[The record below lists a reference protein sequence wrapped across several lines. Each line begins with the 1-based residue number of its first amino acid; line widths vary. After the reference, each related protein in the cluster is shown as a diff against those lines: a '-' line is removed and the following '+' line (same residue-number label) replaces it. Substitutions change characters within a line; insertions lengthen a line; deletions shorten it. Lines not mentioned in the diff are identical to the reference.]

1 MPAIPEKILAPTDE
15 DVKLAR
21 QSCRSLSPFAG
32 RRLTVSIK
40 ARGGKRTE
48 VELPAPAVAG
58 LLRLLAQMAE
68 GAAVSLMPIRSQLT
82 TRQAADLLGVSR
94 PFLVAQMKSG
104 KLRFQ
109 KVGTHRR
116 IAFADLME
124 YRKTMAAE
132 SDKAMDTL
140 VAEAQKLNL
149 GY

>member
-1 MPAIPEKILAPTDE
+1 MPATLEETLAPTDE

-21 QSCRSLSPFAG
+21 QSCRSLSPFTG
-32 RRLTVSIK
+32 HRLKLSIK
-40 ARGGKRTE
+40 ARGAKATE

-58 LLRLLAQMAE
+58 LVRLLAQMAE
-68 GAAVSLMPIRSQLT
+68 GAAVTLMPVQSQLT

-116 IAFADLME
+116 IAFADLLE
-124 YRKTMAAE
+124 YRKNMAAE

-140 VAEAQKLNL
+140 VAEAQKLKL